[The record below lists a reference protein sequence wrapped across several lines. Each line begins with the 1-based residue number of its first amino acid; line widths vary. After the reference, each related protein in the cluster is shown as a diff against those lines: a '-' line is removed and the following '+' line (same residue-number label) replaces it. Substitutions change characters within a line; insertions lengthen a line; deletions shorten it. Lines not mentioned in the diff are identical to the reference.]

1 MIIINTEAVGKCY
14 SVPDSHRE
22 KHDTF
27 LGAVAIGARHA
38 WRQLFAKEPADQH
51 DNFWALRDVS
61 FSIKEGDRVG
71 LIGRNGSGKSTLLKI
86 ISRVTEPTK
95 GRITLRGRVRS
106 LLEVGTG
113 FHPELTGR
121 ENIYLNGAILGMS
134 YSDVNRKFDEIVD
147 FAEIGHFLDMPVK
160 RYSSG
165 MYVRLAF
172 AVATQLESE
181 ILILDEV
188 LAVGDV
194 QFQKKCIRTIEKM
207 AEQGRTIL
215 FVSHNMDAVQQ
226 LCHRILWLESGR
238 LVADSEDT
246 VEVYG
251 RYLSSTENQENA
263 APGNDVNTEK
273 FLSIRQV
280 YVGNEVG
287 LPYMG
292 AIPMGT
298 ELYLY
303 IDAYI
308 YDQQSDLNVGYALRT
323 ADGLVLYLSCA
334 KDRDQ
339 EDWPNIEAGKC
350 VLRTQIPS
358 HFLNEGL
365 FHVEVMVGLQ
375 LEMHR
380 YDHDNCPVAT
390 FTIQGGFGSSPYWT
404 SRRDGVLAPV
414 FPWKRVD

>member
-165 MYVRLAF
+165 MYWRLDQTSTSARRKQPG
-172 AVATQLESE
+172 ARAS
-181 ILILDEV
+181 
-188 LAVGDV
+188 
-194 QFQKKCIRTIEKM
+194 
-207 AEQGRTIL
+207 
-215 FVSHNMDAVQQ
+215 
-226 LCHRILWLESGR
+226 SGR
-238 LVADSEDT
+238 RGFWKGSRSSMHMREVWWGYQQGETHGT
-246 VEVYG
+246 VF
-251 RYLSSTENQENA
+251 
-263 APGNDVNTEK
+263 VN
-273 FLSIRQV
+273 S
-280 YVGNEVG
+280 
-287 LPYMG
+287 
-292 AIPMGT
+292 
-298 ELYLY
+298 
-303 IDAYI
+303 
-308 YDQQSDLNVGYALRT
+308 
-323 ADGLVLYLSCA
+323 
-334 KDRDQ
+334 
-339 EDWPNIEAGKC
+339 
-350 VLRTQIPS
+350 
-358 HFLNEGL
+358 
-365 FHVEVMVGLQ
+365 
-375 LEMHR
+375 
-380 YDHDNCPVAT
+380 
-390 FTIQGGFGSSPYWT
+390 
-404 SRRDGVLAPV
+404 GVLPV
-414 FPWKRVD
+414 SL